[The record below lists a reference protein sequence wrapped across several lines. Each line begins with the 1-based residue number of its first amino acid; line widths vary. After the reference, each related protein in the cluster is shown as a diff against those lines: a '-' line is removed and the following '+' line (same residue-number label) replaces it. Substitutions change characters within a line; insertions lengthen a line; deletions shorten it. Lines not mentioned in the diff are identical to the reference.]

1 VRAARRGEVWLADLR
16 PSRGHEQTGMRPVLV
31 VSADPFNRS
40 PAGLVI
46 AVPFTTRRREIPTH
60 VEVHPPDG
68 GLRAVSFA
76 MCEQIRTLAADR
88 LGDGA
93 LGEVSA
99 GVLGAVEDRLR
110 LLLVL

>member
-1 VRAARRGEVWLADLR
+1 
-16 PSRGHEQTGMRPVLV
+16 
-31 VSADPFNRS
+31 
-40 PAGLVI
+40 
-46 AVPFTTRRREIPTH
+46 

-68 GLRAVSFA
+68 GLRAVIFA

-99 GVLGAVEDRLR
+99 GVLDAVEDRLR
-110 LLLVL
+110 LLLAL